1 VSERAHR
8 CGIAALLGR
17 PNAGKS
23 ALLNA
28 LVGEKLAIV
37 SPKAQTTRGRMLGVV
52 TRPHAQILLHDTPG
66 LHSGERAFNKLLCE
80 RALET
85 ARDADLRVLLFE
97 ADGRWSEAEEQVAA
111 LAPPILLVRTK
122 CDLAKPGPVPGP
134 ERFAGVVE
142 TSATRGEGIAEL
154 LDAIEALLPEGPAL
168 YPDDTLTDVNLRF
181 LAAEQIRE
189 VVFEQYRDEIPYGV
203 AVEVDEWKEDE
214 ASVRVRANLL
224 VERESQKGI
233 VVGSGGQA
241 LGRLGTEARRRL
253 AERLGKPVHL
263 KLWVKLDPNWSKR
276 PKRARELGY
285 L

>member
-1 VSERAHR
+1 MSAHR
-8 CGIAALLGR
+8 CGVVALLGR

-37 SPKAQTTRGRMLGVV
+37 SPKAQTTRGRLLGVV
-52 TRPHAQILLHDTPG
+52 TRPNAQILLHDTPG
-66 LHSGERAFNKLLCE
+66 LHSGERQFNKLLCE

-97 ADGRWSEAEEQVAA
+97 ADATWSEAEERVAV
-111 LAPPILLVRTK
+111 LPPPLLLVRTK
-122 CDLAKPGPVPGP
+122 CDLANPGPVVGA
-134 ERFAGVVE
+134 ERFARVVE
-142 TSATRGEGIAEL
+142 TSATTGKG
-154 LDAIEALLPEGPAL
+154 IEALLEALEELLPEGPAL
-168 YPDDTLTDVNLRF
+168 YPDDALTDANLRF

-203 AVEVDEWKEDE
+203 AVEVDEWKEDDDC
-214 ASVRVRANLL
+214 VRVRANLL

-233 VVGSGGQA
+233 LVGSGGGA
-241 LGRLGTEARRRL
+241 LGQLGSEARRRL
-253 AERLGKPVHL
+253 AERLGKTVHL

>member
-52 TRPHAQILLHDTPG
+52 TRPHGQILLHDTPG
-66 LHSGERAFNKLLCE
+66 LHSGERAFNQLLCE

-241 LGRLGTEARRRL
+241 LGRLGSEARRRL
-253 AERLGKPVHL
+253 AERLGKAVHL

>member
-1 VSERAHR
+1 MSHR
-8 CGIAALLGR
+8 CGVAALLGR

-37 SPKAQTTRGRMLGVV
+37 SPKAQTTRGRLLGVV

-66 LHSGERAFNKLLCE
+66 LHPGERAFNKMLCE

-85 ARDADLRVLLFE
+85 ARDADVRVLLFE
-97 ADGRWSEAEEQVAA
+97 AEGRWGEAEEQVAA
-111 LAPPILLVRTK
+111 LPPPLVLVRTK
-122 CDLAKPGPVPGP
+122 CDLGKPGPVPGA
-134 ERFAGVVE
+134 ERFAATVE
-142 TSATRGEGIAEL
+142 TSALRGEGIEAL
-154 LDAIEALLPEGPAL
+154 LLAIEALLPEGPAL
-168 YPDDTLTDVNLRF
+168 YPEDALTDANLRF

-203 AVEVDEWKEDE
+203 AVEVDEWKEDD
-214 ASVRVRANLL
+214 ACVRVRANLL

-233 VVGSGGQA
+233 LVGSGGRA
-241 LGRLGTEARRRL
+241 LGQLGSEARRRL
-253 AERLGKPVHL
+253 TERLGKTVHL

-276 PKRARELGY
+276 PKRARGLGY